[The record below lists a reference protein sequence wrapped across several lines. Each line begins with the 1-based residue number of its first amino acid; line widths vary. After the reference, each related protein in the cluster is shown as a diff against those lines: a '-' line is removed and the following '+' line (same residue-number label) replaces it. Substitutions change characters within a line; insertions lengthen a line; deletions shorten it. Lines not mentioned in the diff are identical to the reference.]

1 MTLIKQNR
9 WWLFIIG
16 LVALGLACNLTTV
29 EPTPLPLPPV
39 DTPLPPSLAEEP
51 TLSPT
56 EAAVGEADGGTPT
69 LAPTVTVGV
78 GATAVPTVDIDT
90 ELEYRVIH
98 IDEND
103 ILNVRNGAGVSND
116 IVASL
121 TPGQSGVRV
130 VGFGQDVN
138 GALWVPINVNNVSG
152 WVNSRFLTED
162 IPSDVFCADS
172 EARALLDEI
181 TAVIENRNGNG
192 LADISSLTRGLR
204 FRRYWHQDGVRF
216 EDEEIAN
223 VFSSSQSYF
232 WGIADGTG
240 DDINGSFSEIILPRL
255 DRNLLQATEIGCNEI
270 LNGGSAGFIQLPF
283 RYEGANYFSMYRP
296 APADQELDWGTWVV
310 GIERWQEQYFV
321 SFLVHYEWEI

>member
-1 MTLIKQNR
+1 MLEKQNR
-9 WWLFIIG
+9 WWLFVVMA
-16 LVALGLACNLTTV
+16 VAFGLACNLTSA

-39 DTPLPPSLAEEP
+39 DTPLPPSIVDVP
-51 TLSPT
+51 TLAPT
-56 EAAVGEADGGTPT
+56 EAAVAEPENGTPT
-69 LAPTVTVGV
+69 LVPTVTVG
-78 GATAVPTVDIDT
+78 GDATAVPTVDIDT
-90 ELEYRVIH
+90 ELEYKVIH
-98 IDEND
+98 VDEND
-103 ILNVRNGAGVSND
+103 ILNVRSGAGVSNG

-121 TPGQSGVRV
+121 TPGQTGVRV
-130 VGFGQDVN
+130 VGFGQEVN

-152 WVNSRFLTED
+152 WVNSRFLTEN
-162 IPSDVFCADS
+162 IPGGVFCADP
-172 EARALLDEI
+172 EAQALIDEL
-181 TAVIENRNGNG
+181 TAAIENRDGNG
-192 LADISSLTRGLR
+192 LANISSSTRGLR

-223 VFSSSQSYF
+223 VFSSTQSYF

-240 DDINGSFSEIILPRL
+240 DDINGSFSEIMLPHL

-283 RYEGANYFSMYRP
+283 RYEGVNYFSMYRP
-296 APADQELDWGTWVV
+296 APAEQELDWGTWVV